1 MHTCPVAVVIA
12 VVIAVAVA
20 VAVVEGE
27 GAVQCSEVLLHYDLR
42 HSVKRR
48 SERQRETEIVHSA
61 YMKSNGVRM
70 LVQDSTEIGAPSI
83 RTSCMV

>member
-1 MHTCPVAVVIA
+1 MRTCPVAIV

-27 GAVQCSEVLLHYDLR
+27 GAVQCSEALLHYDLR

-48 SERQRETEIVHSA
+48 SE
-61 YMKSNGVRM
+61 
-70 LVQDSTEIGAPSI
+70 
-83 RTSCMV
+83 